1 MSEPVPHVPCFAL
14 LAISN
19 TLAYSTFGASI
30 PLLPLILPE
39 GSAVTHSSIV
49 LVAFIT
55 PALFVNPIISSK
67 RIAPALSIALTSGAF
82 FEAIGPLLL
91 AVLLLFTGVVY
102 DGSPELHSMLFRA
115 QVALHPTTARALII
129 AAMFLSGFGAAL
141 SQYGLVRF
149 VGEQMVPLPV
159 TRRRQSVGVHLAVLE
174 ACIAVGTIISP
185 VVFAFFA
192 TTRRNVFIP
201 FLISGVTQLSLALYI
216 ALVLPAENVSSQL
229 LLATGSDAELFP
241 SGQEGHRLVS
251 TEEGAASGYGAIA
264 AIDDATAKPLQ
275 ATQHQ
280 APEPEEEEEDEEDP
294 GVLHALKHPWV
305 WMVLF
310 SMLVAA
316 SSASFLRPIL
326 TPRITDELQG
336 SRMFAASL
344 FSLCALVGVVSE
356 SFAITVLSV
365 RLGIRNTVILGLLVC
380 LGGFRI
386 LGEKSLLSFAVILV
400 VTGSSTSLV
409 LTVTDLSQTT
419 QVNVIGISNSLSLLA
434 AFTFSVGEILGTVA
448 AGLLYDAY
456 GSFVESVA
464 RWCRFLVI
472 ACAIVLAPYL
482 MGLFI
487 QCLSPWMFLVTAR
500 RRRVRTAADSRRR
513 RPLLGEEVI
522 TEQRTL

>member
-1 MSEPVPHVPCFAL
+1 MSEPVPSVPCFAL
-14 LAISN
+14 LAVSN
-19 TLAYSTFGASI
+19 TLAYATFGASI
-30 PLLPLILPE
+30 PLLPVILPE

-49 LVAFIT
+49 LVAFII
-55 PALFVNPIISSK
+55 PALFINPIISSK

-91 AVLLLFTGVVY
+91 AVLLLFTRVVH
-102 DGSPELHSMLFRA
+102 DGSPELHSMFRT
-115 QVALHPTTARALII
+115 QVFMHPTSARALITV
-129 AAMFLSGFGAAL
+129 AMFFSGLGAAL

-149 VGEQMVPLPV
+149 VGEQMDSLPV
-159 TRRRQSVGVHLAVLE
+159 ARRRQSVGVHLAVLE

-185 VVFAFFA
+185 VVFVFFA
-192 TTRRNVFIP
+192 TTRDNVFIP
-201 FLISGVTQLSLALYI
+201 FLASGVTQLSLALY
-216 ALVLPAENVSSQL
+216 LTFVLPAENVGSQL
-229 LLATGSDAELFP
+229 NESDAEQSP

-251 TEEGAASGYGAIA
+251 TEEGAMSAYGSTADYDNA
-264 AIDDATAKPLQ
+264 AAKPLRT
-275 ATQHQ
+275 TQPQ
-280 APEPEEEEEDEEDP
+280 APDSDEEEEDEEDP

-316 SSASFLRPIL
+316 SSASFLRPVL
-326 TPRITDELQG
+326 TPRITDELHG

-356 SFAITVLSV
+356 SLAITVLSA

-386 LGEKSLLSFAVILV
+386 LGEKSLISLAVILV
-400 VTGSSTSLV
+400 VAGSSTSLV

-419 QVNVIGISNSLSLLA
+419 QVNVFGISNSLSLLA
-434 AFTFSVGEILGTVA
+434 AFTFSVGEIIGTVV

-456 GSFVESVA
+456 DSFEESVSK
-464 RWCRFLVI
+464 WSRFLVI

-487 QCLSPWMFLVTAR
+487 QCLSPWMFLVVAR
-500 RRRVRTAADSRRR
+500 RRRVRATTDNQRY
-513 RPLLGEEVI
+513 RPLLGEEVSI
-522 TEQRTL
+522 QQRAL